1 MTRLYFIRHGR
12 SIWNAE
18 RRIQGR
24 SDPPLDEMGREQARK
39 LAERMRG
46 GETLAALYASP
57 LQRARETAE
66 IVGEALGLEV
76 IADDR
81 LREYDVGDLAGL
93 TWSQI
98 EERFP
103 GVARRWSEADESLEL
118 PGAEPHAQFRVQMVA
133 VVEEIVARHAEESV
147 GVVSHGGAIG
157 AYLNHL
163 LNIPSRY
170 TPFRFGN
177 TSLSIVEVDPVRP
190 HIVLLNDTCHLGG
203 E

>member
-1 MTRLYFIRHGR
+1 VTRLYFIRHGR

-18 RRIQGR
+18 CRIQGR
-24 SDPPLDEMGREQARK
+24 SDPPLDEVGREQARK

-133 VVEEIVARHAEESV
+133 VIEEIVARHAEESV